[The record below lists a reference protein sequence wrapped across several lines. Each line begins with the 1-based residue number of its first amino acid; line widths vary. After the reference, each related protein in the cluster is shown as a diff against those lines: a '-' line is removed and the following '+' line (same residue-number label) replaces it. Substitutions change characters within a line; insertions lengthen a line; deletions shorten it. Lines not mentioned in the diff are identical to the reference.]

1 MRSRQALALIAI
13 MLLATFTAQSA
24 LCQEPGESFET
35 APLIKLIPGEVTA
48 PESGYYILNANSSQH
63 CFKLEGLKP
72 GYKMTIEIEVI
83 GIEQGRGIISLYKES
98 GELVTQRKI
107 QYGSGTSE
115 KINVAYQPS
124 LESGGAAQNH
134 YLTLGWYSGSMK
146 YRLHLALEDVEDYAP
161 GMGDAGSSPDT
172 APRLPDLSPGKTIE
186 AKGYLA
192 SADDG
197 GDFADHVDYYLIRAR
212 LNSSKSVLRIL
223 IDPVGEMRL
232 SASLFM
238 GDRRLTYGSSK
249 EPGGEIKLDVS
260 GEWKPGDVYEFAIR
274 VDNLADR
281 SGGAYLIHAW
291 IEEPNAT
298 EQQKT
303 EIKPPGGLDERI
315 LTMMIM
321 AGAAALIAISILMIF
336 LRRRRIYRVEE
347 VGWWGLEA
355 ASI

>member
-1 MRSRQALALIAI
+1 MRSRQALPLIAI
-13 MLLATFTAQSA
+13 MLLAAFMAQSA

-35 APLIKLIPGEVTA
+35 APIIKLIPGEITI
-48 PESGYYILNANSSQH
+48 PESGHYILNASMGQQ
-63 CFKLEGLKP
+63 CFRLDGLKP
-72 GYKMTIEIEVI
+72 GYRLKIEVEI
-83 GIEQGRGIISLYKES
+83 NGVEQGRGIISLYKES
-98 GELVTQRKI
+98 GELIAQKKI
-107 QYGSGTSE
+107 QYGSGTRDRIE
-115 KINVAYQPS
+115 IAYQPS
-124 LESGGAAQNH
+124 LESSGPAQSH

-146 YRLHLALEDVEDYAP
+146 YNLTLLLENVEDYAS
-161 GMGDAGSSPDT
+161 GMGDAGSSPET
-172 APRLPDLSPGKTIE
+172 AIHLPDISPGRIIE

-197 GDFADHVDYYLIRAR
+197 GDFADHVDYYIIRAR
-212 LNSSKSVLRIL
+212 LNSSRSVVRVIVNPLE
-223 IDPVGEMRL
+223 DMRL

-249 EPGGEIKLDVS
+249 EPGGEIRLDVS
-260 GEWKPGDVYEFAIR
+260 GEWKPGDVYEFIIR

-281 SGGAYLIHAW
+281 GGGAYLIRAW

-298 EQQKT
+298 SQQTT

-321 AGAAALIAISILMIF
+321 AGAAALVAISILMIF

-347 VGWWGLEA
+347 VGWWGY
-355 ASI
+355 